1 MKLEEMKRLGEKK
14 LMEMGLSLY
23 EAWRCVEHLECPPGV
38 DYGELYEAFW
48 MYVDAV
54 EALERRSIIDELERR
69 YMEETR
75 ARERR
80 VQVPA

>member
-1 MKLEEMKRLGEKK
+1 MKLEEMKKQGEEK
-14 LMEMGLSLY
+14 LRDMGLSLY
-23 EAWRCVEHLECPPGV
+23 EAWKCVEHMECPPGV

-54 EALERRSIIDELERR
+54 EVLEKRSIIGELERR

-75 ARERR
+75 ERKK
-80 VQVPA
+80 VAVPA